1 MEATLIQPSRVQD
14 DGATRCK
21 LLLCKMKRRDLS
33 WSDVITRISTG

>member
-21 LLLCKMKRRDLS
+21 LLLDKMKPF
-33 WSDVITRISTG
+33 RIYPEL